1 MIHEIIAVVKEAG
14 RIVMNARNIQ
24 GGIESKEGRANFVT
38 KYDVEVQQFLY
49 SELAKLYPLATFI
62 GEEDDNNQAPGE
74 YCFIIDPIDGTTNF
88 ILDYRH
94 SAISV
99 GLMYHGQIVAGVV
112 YNPYLEELFYAV
124 KGTGAYLND
133 KPLKL
138 SDLPLCEGL
147 VSVGTCPYYRDKAD
161 ETFALS
167 RKLYDQAL
175 DIRRSGSAA
184 LDICYVA
191 ANRFVLYFEL
201 KISTWDY
208 AAASLILTEAG
219 GRISMIDGNELP
231 FTEGCPVVA
240 ATPKAYEEFYRLHPA
255 SCE

>member
-1 MIHEIIAVVKEAG
+1 MIHEIIAIVKEAG
-14 RIVMNARNIQ
+14 HIIMNARNIQ
-24 GGIESKEGRANFVT
+24 GAVESKEGRANFVT

-49 SELAKLYPLATFI
+49 SELARLYPQATFI
-62 GEEDDNNQAPGE
+62 GEEGDNKELPGE

-88 ILDYRH
+88 IQDCRH

-99 GLMYHGQIVAGVV
+99 GLMYHGQMAAGVV

-124 KGTGAYLND
+124 RGTGAYLND

-138 SDLPLCEGL
+138 SDLPLSEGL
-147 VSVGTCPYYRDKAD
+147 VSVGTCPYYREKAE

-167 RKLYDQAL
+167 RKLFDHAM

-191 ANRFVLYFEL
+191 ASRFVLYFEL
-201 KISTWDY
+201 KLSPWDY
-208 AAASLILTEAG
+208 AAASLILEEAG
-219 GRISMIDGNELP
+219 GRISVVGGGELP
-231 FTEGCPVVA
+231 LIRGCAVVA
-240 ATPKAYEEFYRLHPA
+240 ATPKAYEEFNGIIVI
-255 SCE
+255 